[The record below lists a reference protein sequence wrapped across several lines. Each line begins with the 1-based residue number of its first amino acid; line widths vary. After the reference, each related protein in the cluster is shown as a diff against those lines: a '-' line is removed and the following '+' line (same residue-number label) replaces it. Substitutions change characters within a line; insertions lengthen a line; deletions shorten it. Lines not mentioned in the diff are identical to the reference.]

1 MNFLF
6 WLVNLVASVLGCII
20 LLRAYLWTLAISPRD
35 PMVRFAWKLTD
46 WLVNPVAYVVRAR
59 GNWDWAS
66 LASALIVALV
76 VTIFAREVTGFPAT
90 GISFALAPFALVVK
104 WAFDILTWCLI
115 FYCVMSF
122 FSNPFSPY
130 YALLSTLVD
139 PFLRPLRRIIPTI
152 GRIDL
157 TPLVLFVILSAL
169 QGYVIT
175 PASAGLLLL

>member
-104 WAFDILTWCLI
+104 WAVDILTWCLI

-139 PFLRPLRRIIPTI
+139 PFLRPLRRIIPMI